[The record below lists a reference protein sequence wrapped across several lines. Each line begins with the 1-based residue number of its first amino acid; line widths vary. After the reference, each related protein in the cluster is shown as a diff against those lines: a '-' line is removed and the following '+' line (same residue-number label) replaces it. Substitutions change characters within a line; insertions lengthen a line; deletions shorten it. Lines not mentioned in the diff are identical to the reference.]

1 MNEVFRALSDP
12 NRRKILQL
20 LKKGELA
27 AGDIVKKMNITGATV
42 SHHLE
47 ILKQADLVSAERRGQ
62 QIFYTLNLSVFEEIL
77 ENFLKY
83 FKK

>member
-20 LKKGELA
+20 LKERELA